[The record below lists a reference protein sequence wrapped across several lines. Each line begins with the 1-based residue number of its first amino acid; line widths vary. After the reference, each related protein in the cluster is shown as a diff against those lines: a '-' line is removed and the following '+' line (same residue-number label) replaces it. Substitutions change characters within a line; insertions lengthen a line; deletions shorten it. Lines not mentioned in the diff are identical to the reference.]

1 MGIIRRYGSS
11 WDQSPMYDK
20 VTKEDITEE
29 ITELLETIEDLEQKL
44 GISLESER
52 AKLRKTSSKCKRM
65 TRSQCAYF
73 FRSLAKPDH
82 YGMQQTGI
90 SNKIEQRGPF
100 RASLLHIIKP
110 NHFGN
115 IEFRQK

>member
-73 FRSLAKPDH
+73 FAAWR
-82 YGMQQTGI
+82 
-90 SNKIEQRGPF
+90 NR
-100 RASLLHIIKP
+100 IIMEYSRL
-110 NHFGN
+110 
-115 IEFRQK
+115 EFLTK